1 MAAKYYDDRYY
12 NNEYYAKVGG
22 ISNNEINSLERE
34 FLHYLNFR
42 LYVSPVLFYKYR
54 ERLLISSE

>member
-1 MAAKYYDDRYY
+1 MMAAKYYDDRYY

-34 FLHYLNFR
+34 FLYHSIR
-42 LYVSPVLFYKYR
+42 R
-54 ERLLISSE
+54 R